1 MPKNKRYYIKTTLDM
16 QMLVAI
22 PSPLGIAP
30 GGGAFFFFVG

>member
-22 PSPLGIAP
+22 PSPLGIVLR
-30 GGGAFFFFVG
+30 GVFFFVG